1 MRPRADLGRVT
12 ILGVGLI
19 GGSIG
24 WGLRHSGAAEVVG
37 VDPGDGVLE
46 RALDRGLI
54 DSAERDPA
62 VGVHG
67 ADMVVVAV
75 PVASFGALLSA
86 ARPGLAPGTV
96 VTDVGSV
103 KAAVVEEARTSL
115 AGTGTEF
122 LGGHPIAGTADS
134 GVEAALGNLFQDA
147 FCVLTPEADT
157 SDRAR
162 NRAEALWAALGAETV
177 HMAPDEHDRVL
188 AATSHLPHM
197 LAYSL
202 IQTFGALPPEEGL
215 ARFAAGGF
223 RDLTRIAGS
232 DAVMWR
238 DIALT
243 NRDALLAMIDAFDRQ
258 LATVRQAV
266 AEADGSALEAYF
278 REARR
283 LRRGLDSL
291 GDEGGSERV

>member
-1 MRPRADLGRVT
+1 MSPGADLGRVA

-24 WGLRHSGAAEVVG
+24 WGLRHADAAEVVG
-37 VDPGDGVLE
+37 VDSGDGVLD
-46 RALDRGLI
+46 RALERGLI

-62 VGVHG
+62 AGVRE
-67 ADMVVVAV
+67 ADMVVFAV
-75 PVASFGALLSA
+75 PVARFGSLLSA
-86 ARPGLAPGTV
+86 ARAGLAPGTV
-96 VTDVGSV
+96 VTDVGSA

-115 AGTGTEF
+115 AGTGVEF
-122 LGGHPIAGTADS
+122 LGGHPIAGTAES

-147 FCVLTPEADT
+147 FCVITPEADT

-162 NRAEALWAALGAETV
+162 NRVEALWAALGAETV
-177 HMAPDEHDRVL
+177 HMAPEEHDRVL

-243 NRDALLAMIDAFDRQ
+243 NREALLEMIDAFDRQ
-258 LATVRQAV
+258 LATVREAV
-266 AEADGSALEAYF
+266 AEADGPRLEAYF
-278 REARR
+278 QEARQ
-283 LRRGLDSL
+283 LRRGLDEP
-291 GDEGGSERV
+291 GGKGGSGRV